1 MLTNFETQKERSQR
15 SHGQRTSNN
24 SRSPIRVLY
33 LIDNL
38 NLRVGGAQAAL
49 VGLLRH
55 LDRRR
60 VTPFVCGLRGGQ
72 FDREAM
78 RALRIPVTSLK
89 GDWLSVAAGAFSVA
103 RLIRRNRI
111 DIVDTRLD
119 GARVIGY
126 VASRLLA
133 RGPKLVCHERTPITR
148 DSRTL
153 WVRAPLARR
162 ADMIVGVAESVT
174 RSAMQVYGL
183 PKERFATVHNG
194 LELESMDVATPA
206 HLRQELG
213 LPGECSLVGF
223 GGRLVEAKGLT
234 YLLQAIPTVLHE
246 YPATHF
252 VIAGDGPL
260 RPQLRRQAAEAG
272 IARQITFLGLRDDMY
287 SILKTLD
294 VYVQPS
300 LWEGMPMVVIEAM
313 GASLPVVATRVDG
326 IPEVV
331 VDGKTG
337 LLVSERDPMALAG
350 AMHYLLSNPDAAREM
365 GRAGRERIEKH
376 FTWRSVAERLEAVY
390 YGVVNGQ

>member
-1 MLTNFETQKERSQR
+1 MKPTM
-15 SHGQRTSNN
+15 
-24 SRSPIRVLY
+24 SPIKVLY
-33 LIDNL
+33 LID

-55 LDRRR
+55 LDRER
-60 VTPFVCGLRGGQ
+60 VTPVVCSLRGGQ
-72 FDREAM
+72 FHREAID
-78 RALRIPVTSLK
+78 ALGIPVTSLK

-126 VASRLLA
+126 MASRLLA
-133 RGPKLVCHERTPITR
+133 RGPKLVCHERTQITKA
-148 DSRTL
+148 SRPL
-153 WVRAPLARR
+153 WLRAPFARR

-174 RSAMQVYGL
+174 RSAMQAYGL

-194 LELESMDVATPA
+194 LELESMDVAPPA

-234 YLLQAIPTVLHE
+234 YLLQAIPTVLQE

-252 VIAGDGPL
+252 VIVGDGPL

-272 IARQITFLGLRDDMY
+272 IASQLTFLGLRRDMY
-287 SILKTLD
+287 GILKALD

-300 LWEGMPMVVIEAM
+300 LQEGMPMVVIEAM
-313 GASLPVVATRVDG
+313 GASLPIVATHVDG

-350 AMHYLLSNPDAAREM
+350 AIHYLLGNPDAARVM